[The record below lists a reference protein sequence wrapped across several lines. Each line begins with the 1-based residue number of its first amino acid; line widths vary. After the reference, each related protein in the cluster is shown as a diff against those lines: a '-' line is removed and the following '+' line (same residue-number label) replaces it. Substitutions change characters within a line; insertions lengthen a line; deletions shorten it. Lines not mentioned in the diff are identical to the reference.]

1 MHNGIKFCEI
11 INNDLVEKRKE
22 IQKLL
27 EATWIKEFNLKYEL
41 NGQTPPF
48 YEIDMYKDCIVRTY
62 PNRKIEVTIIH
73 KFIWI

>member
-48 YEIDMYKDCIVRTY
+48 
-62 PNRKIEVTIIH
+62 
-73 KFIWI
+73 